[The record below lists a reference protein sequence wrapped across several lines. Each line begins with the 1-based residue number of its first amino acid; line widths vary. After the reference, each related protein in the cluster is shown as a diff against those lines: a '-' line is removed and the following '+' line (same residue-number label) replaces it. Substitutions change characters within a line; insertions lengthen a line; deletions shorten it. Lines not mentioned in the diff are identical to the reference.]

1 MTRLA
6 LSLLVVVLAAAC
18 EPLDD
23 RALRDPNTCE
33 GCHPDHVREW
43 ASSMHAY
50 ASEDPV
56 FVAMNRRGQRETGGQ
71 LGPLCV
77 RCHAPLAV
85 ALGATRDGLDLAD
98 LPREL
103 RGVGCIACHQITAV
117 EATHNGGLQVSEDG
131 VMRGGLHAPVATAA
145 HDSARSPLVDA
156 DSLESSSACG
166 ACHDV
171 VLPSGL
177 AIERTYA
184 EWQGSLFA
192 REGTGVSCASCHMF
206 RRTGPAAL
214 GGPDRAL
221 HDHSLPGI
229 DVALADWPGRDA
241 QLAGVQRDLLGALNT
256 SICVEPTGGG
266 VEVSVTLDN
275 AQVGHAFPSGTTH
288 ARRLWVELAAETG
301 GVTTQTIGRFEPGEV
316 VHAGDDP
323 DAWVLGSQFRDASGA
338 EVQFAWQAAAID
350 SELLEPSTTLVPT
363 EPGYYHARTRSW
375 SIVGH
380 PDAIHVS
387 LHLQPIG
394 LDILDD
400 LIASGDLDPA
410 IRDAMP
416 VHDLDGAA
424 RTWHVSDG
432 YGCVP

>member
-1 MTRLA
+1 
-6 LSLLVVVLAAAC
+6 
-18 EPLDD
+18 
-23 RALRDPNTCE
+23 
-33 GCHPDHVREW
+33 
-43 ASSMHAY
+43 MHAY

-410 IRDAMP
+410 VRDAMP
-416 VHDLDGAA
+416 VHELDGAA
-424 RTWHVSDG
+424 RTWQATDG
-432 YGCVP
+432 FGCVP